1 MLAKLVHELP
11 KGDYLYEPKWDG
23 FRCIVFRDGDSLE
36 LLSRNERPLQR
47 YFPELPPALRSELP
61 RRCVVD
67 GEIVIATDHG
77 LDFDALLLR
86 IHPATSRVEKLAQ
99 DSPAAFVAFDLIALD
114 NQNLCDEPM
123 SARRLML
130 EEALAD
136 AKPPVYLTPAT
147 TDVDVARDWFER
159 FEGAGLDGVIAKPN
173 ALTYHPGE
181 RAMIKVKHERTAE
194 CVVGGFRR
202 HVSGSGV
209 GSLLLGLYDA
219 RGRLHHVGVA
229 TGFTA
234 ADRLALERELAPLTK
249 DARRGHPWAG
259 WRDPDAHE
267 EQRLPGGQ
275 SRWTGNRDLSW
286 EAVRPELVAEVAYD
300 HLQGTRFRHAT
311 RFVRWRPDRVARSCT
326 YDQLDEV
333 PPRELR
339 EVFGAGIAR
348 RPARVRPRAA
358 RARGARS
365 AVARGAS

>member
-1 MLAKLVHELP
+1 MAPMLAKLVHELP
-11 KGDYLYEPKWDG
+11 KGDFLYEPKWDG

-67 GEIVIATDHG
+67 GEIVIASDAG

-86 IHPATSRVEKLAQ
+86 IHPATSRIEKLAQ
-99 DSPAAFVAFDLIALD
+99 DSPASFVAFDLIALD

-130 EEALAD
+130 EETLAD

-147 TDVDVARDWFER
+147 THVDVARDWFER

-173 ALTYHPGE
+173 ALTYHPGV
-181 RAMIKVKHERTAE
+181 RAMFKLRHERTAE

-249 DARRGHPWAG
+249 DALRGHPWAG
-259 WRDPDAHE
+259 WRDHEAHE
-267 EQRLPGGQ
+267 
-275 SRWTGNRDLSW
+275 SW

-300 HLQGTRFRHAT
+300 HLQSTRFRHAT
-311 RFVRWRPDRVARSCT
+311 RFVRWRRDRDAKSCT

-333 PPRELR
+333 PARELR
-339 EVFGAGIAR
+339 EVFGARIAR
-348 RPARVRPRAA
+348 RPARIGPRGVRA
-358 RARGARS
+358 RASRS
-365 AVARGAS
+365 AAARGAS

>member
-1 MLAKLVHELP
+1 MTLPVRPPMAPMLAKIVHELP
-11 KGDYLYEPKWDG
+11 KGDFLYEPKWDG
-23 FRCIVFRDGDSLE
+23 LRCIAFRDGDSVE

-86 IHPATSRVEKLAQ
+86 TQPETSGIEKLAQ
-99 DSPAAFVAFDLIALD
+99 DCPASFVAFDLIALD
-114 NQNLCDEPM
+114 AESLCDEPM

-130 EEALAD
+130 EEALSD
-136 AKPPVYLTPAT
+136 ARPPVYLTPAT
-147 TDVDVARDWFER
+147 TDAEVAQDWFER
-159 FEGAGLDGVIAKPN
+159 FEGAGLDGVIAKSSS
-173 ALTYHPGE
+173 LTYHPGE
-181 RAMIKVKHERTAE
+181 RAMFKLKHERTAE

-209 GSLLLGLYDA
+209 ASLLLGLYDA
-219 RGRLHHVGVA
+219 RGRLHHVGFA

-234 ADRLALERELAPLTK
+234 ADRNVLERQLAPLTK
-249 DARRGHPWAG
+249 DALRGHPWAA
-259 WRDPDAHE
+259 WRDPEAH
-267 EQRLPGGQ
+267 
-275 SRWTGNRDLSW
+275 
-286 EAVRPELVAEVAYD
+286 EAVRPELVAEVVYD

-311 RFVRWRPDRVARSCT
+311 RLVRWRPDRDPKSCT

-339 EVFGAGIAR
+339 EVFGARVAR
-348 RPARVRPRAA
+348 RPARVRPQASRA
-358 RARGARS
+358 RA
-365 AVARGAS
+365 